1 MTLRPTQSSTY
12 ALVQSG
18 LRMNMARLV
27 RAQEQV
33 ATGKRILRP
42 SDDAAGTSISQSFL
56 RQIAQVDGWLE
67 SVGGARTRLSAAS
80 SRLQDAS
87 GILTEARSI
96 ATASMNGTLSPA
108 DRLGYASQ
116 LEQMAVNLVEIGNSS
131 FGDRYLFS
139 GTASTTKPFDIVDT
153 PDGKRVV
160 YHGDE
165 GRSTALV
172 GRDVEIDTSLPGSE
186 VFASSDPTGTTY
198 AGLTGAKPG
207 TSADMGTGYET
218 LAIRTGAVTGL
229 PQEGIVVSGDATIIG
244 DHALVV
250 DAAAGTVQLGSGSA
264 VSIETPLPASLEVR
278 DADGSVLTLDLT
290 GWTGVGFSGVAT
302 GQGEVSLDGT
312 SWTAF
317 NGTETNLQLTDDAS
331 GAVVHV
337 DLTGA
342 TRAGEETLVFEG
354 TTNVIDTLLGMAHDL
369 RNDQDLDPAA
379 LLDSMSL
386 RLDELVAGQDR
397 LLVSLGDLGSRQ
409 SRLDRADQRLGDLRI
424 QLQGLESE
432 VTDADLSEVVLDMSR
447 AEQTLQV
454 AQATGARLL
463 QQSLLN
469 YLR

>member
-1 MTLRPTQSSTY
+1 MTLRPTQASTFS
-12 ALVQSG
+12 LVQSG
-18 LRMNMARLV
+18 LRLNMARLV

-56 RQIAQVDGWLE
+56 RQIAQVDSWLE
-67 SVGGARTRLSAAS
+67 SVSGASTRLSAAS

-96 ATASMNGTLSPA
+96 ATASMNGTLSSA

-116 LEQMAVNLVEIGNSS
+116 LEQMAVNLMEIGNSS
-131 FGDRYLFS
+131 FGERYLFS
-139 GTASTTKPFDIVDT
+139 GTSTTTKPFEIVDT

-186 VFASSDPTGTTY
+186 IFASSDPTGTEY
-198 AGLTGAKPG
+198 AGLTGAKSG
-207 TSADMGTGYET
+207 TSADMGSGYET
-218 LAIRTGAVTGL
+218 LHVRTVGVTGL
-229 PQEGIVVSGDATIIG
+229 PQEGIVVTGDATIIG
-244 DHALVV
+244 DHALTV
-250 DAAAGTVQLGSGSA
+250 DAAAGTIQLGSGTA
-264 VSIETPLPASLEVR
+264 LAIPTPLPTEFEVQ
-278 DADGSVLTLDLT
+278 DADGSTLTLDLS
-290 GWTGVGFSGVAT
+290 GWTGLGFVGTAT
-302 GQGEVSLDGT
+302 GAGEVSLDGA

-317 NGTETNLQLTDDAS
+317 NGTETNLQLVDDTS

-337 DLTGA
+337 DLTSV
-342 TRAGEETLVFEG
+342 TRAAEETVLFEG

-369 RNDQDLDPAA
+369 RNDQDLDPTA
-379 LLDSMSL
+379 LLDTMSL
-386 RLDELVAGQDR
+386 RLDELTSGQDR
-397 LLVSLGDLGSRQ
+397 VLVALGDLGSRQ

-454 AQATGARLL
+454 AQATGSRLL

>member
-1 MTLRPTQSSTY
+1 MTLRPTQASTFS
-12 ALVQSG
+12 LVQSG
-18 LRMNMARLV
+18 LRLNMARLV

-56 RQIAQVDGWLE
+56 RQIAQVDSWLE
-67 SVGGARTRLSAAS
+67 SVSGASTRLSAAS

-96 ATASMNGTLSPA
+96 ATASMNGTLSSA

-116 LEQMAVNLVEIGNSS
+116 LEQMAVNLMEIGNSS
-131 FGDRYLFS
+131 FGERYLFS
-139 GTASTTKPFDIVDT
+139 GTSTTTKPFEIVDT

-186 VFASSDPTGTTY
+186 IFASSDPTGTEY
-198 AGLTGAKPG
+198 AGLTGAKSG
-207 TSADMGTGYET
+207 TSADMGSGYET
-218 LAIRTGAVTGL
+218 LHVRTVAVTGL
-229 PQEGIVVSGDATIIG
+229 PQEGIAATGDATIIG
-244 DHALVV
+244 DHALTV
-250 DAAAGTVQLGSGSA
+250 DAAAGTIQLGSGP
-264 VSIETPLPASLEVR
+264 VLSIPTPLPEAFEVR
-278 DADGSVLTLDLT
+278 DADGSTLELDLT
-290 GWTGVGFSGVAT
+290 GWTGAGFAGMAT
-302 GQGEVSLDGT
+302 GAGEVSLDGST
-312 SWTAF
+312 WITF
-317 NGTETNLQLTDDAS
+317 TGLETDLQLVDDAS

-337 DLTGA
+337 DMTGV
-342 TRAGEETLVFEG
+342 TRAGEETVLFEG
-354 TTNVIDTLLGMAHDL
+354 TTNVIETLLGMANDL
-369 RNDQDLDPAA
+369 RNDQDLEPAA
-379 LLDSMSL
+379 LLDTMSL
-386 RLDELVAGQDR
+386 RLDELTSGQDR
-397 LLVSLGDLGSRQ
+397 LLVALGDLGSRQ

-454 AQATGARLL
+454 AQATGSRLL

>member
-1 MTLRPTQSSTY
+1 
-12 ALVQSG
+12 
-18 LRMNMARLV
+18 
-27 RAQEQV
+27 
-33 ATGKRILRP
+33 
-42 SDDAAGTSISQSFL
+42 
-56 RQIAQVDGWLE
+56 
-67 SVGGARTRLSAAS
+67 
-80 SRLQDAS
+80 
-87 GILTEARSI
+87 
-96 ATASMNGTLSPA
+96 
-108 DRLGYASQ
+108 
-116 LEQMAVNLVEIGNSS
+116 
-131 FGDRYLFS
+131 
-139 GTASTTKPFDIVDT
+139 
-153 PDGKRVV
+153 
-160 YHGDE
+160 
-165 GRSTALV
+165 
-172 GRDVEIDTSLPGSE
+172 
-186 VFASSDPTGTTY
+186 
-198 AGLTGAKPG
+198 
-207 TSADMGTGYET
+207 
-218 LAIRTGAVTGL
+218 
-229 PQEGIVVSGDATIIG
+229 
-244 DHALVV
+244 
-250 DAAAGTVQLGSGSA
+250 
-264 VSIETPLPASLEVR
+264 
-278 DADGSVLTLDLT
+278 
-290 GWTGVGFSGVAT
+290 
-302 GQGEVSLDGT
+302 VSLDGT

>member
-1 MTLRPTQSSTY
+1 MTLRPTQASTFS
-12 ALVQSG
+12 LVQSG
-18 LRMNMARLV
+18 LRLNLARLV

-56 RQIAQVDGWLE
+56 RQIAQVDSWLE
-67 SVGGARTRLSAAS
+67 SVSGASTRLSAAS

-96 ATASMNGTLSPA
+96 ATASMNGTLSSA

-116 LEQMAVNLVEIGNSS
+116 LEQMAVNLMEIGNSS
-131 FGDRYLFS
+131 FGERYLFS
-139 GTASTTKPFDIVDT
+139 GTSTTTKPFEIVDT

-186 VFASSDPTGTTY
+186 IFASSDPTGTEY
-198 AGLTGAKPG
+198 AGLTGAKSG
-207 TSADMGTGYET
+207 TSADMGSGYET
-218 LAIRTGAVTGL
+218 LHVRTVAVTGL
-229 PQEGIVVSGDATIIG
+229 PQEGIAATGDATIIG
-244 DHALVV
+244 DHALTV
-250 DAAAGTVQLGSGSA
+250 DAAAGTIQLGSGPTL
-264 VSIETPLPASLEVR
+264 SIPTPLPTEFEVR
-278 DADGSVLTLDLT
+278 DADGSIITLDLS
-290 GWTGVGFSGVAT
+290 GWTGVGFAGTAT
-302 GQGEVSLDGT
+302 GAGEVSLDGA
-312 SWTAF
+312 SWAAF
-317 NGTETNLQLTDDAS
+317 NGTETNLQLVDDAS

-337 DLTGA
+337 DLTGV
-342 TRAGEETLVFEG
+342 TRAGEETVLFEG

-369 RNDQDLDPAA
+369 RNDQDLEPAA
-379 LLDSMSL
+379 LLDTMSL
-386 RLDELVAGQDR
+386 RLDELTSGQDR
-397 LLVSLGDLGSRQ
+397 LLVALGDLGSRQ

-454 AQATGARLL
+454 AQATGSRLL

>member
-1 MTLRPTQSSTY
+1 MTLRPTQASTFS
-12 ALVQSG
+12 LVQSG
-18 LRMNMARLV
+18 LRLNMARLV

-56 RQIAQVDGWLE
+56 RQIAQVDSWLE
-67 SVGGARTRLSAAS
+67 SVSGASTRLSAAS

-96 ATASMNGTLSPA
+96 ATASMNGTLSSA

-116 LEQMAVNLVEIGNSS
+116 LEQMAVNLMEIGNSS
-131 FGDRYLFS
+131 FGERYLFS
-139 GTASTTKPFDIVDT
+139 GTSTTTKPFEIVDT

-186 VFASSDPTGTTY
+186 IFASSDPTGTEY
-198 AGLTGAKPG
+198 AGLTGAKSG
-207 TSADMGTGYET
+207 TSADMGSGYET
-218 LAIRTGAVTGL
+218 LHVRTVAVTGL
-229 PQEGIVVSGDATIIG
+229 PQEGIAATGDATIIG
-244 DHALVV
+244 DHALTV
-250 DAAAGTVQLGSGSA
+250 DAAAGTIQLGSGP
-264 VSIETPLPASLEVR
+264 VLSIPTPLPEAFEVR
-278 DADGSVLTLDLT
+278 DADGSTLELDLT
-290 GWTGVGFSGVAT
+290 GWTGVGFAGMAT
-302 GQGEVSLDGT
+302 GAGEVSLDGST
-312 SWTAF
+312 WITF
-317 NGTETNLQLTDDAS
+317 TGLETDLQLVDDAS

-337 DLTGA
+337 DMTGV
-342 TRAGEETLVFEG
+342 TRAGEETVLFEG
-354 TTNVIDTLLGMAHDL
+354 TTNVIETLLGMADDL
-369 RNDQDLDPAA
+369 RNDQDLEPAA
-379 LLDSMSL
+379 LLDTMSL
-386 RLDELVAGQDR
+386 RLDELTSGQDR
-397 LLVSLGDLGSRQ
+397 LLVALGDLGSRQ

-454 AQATGARLL
+454 AQATGSRLL